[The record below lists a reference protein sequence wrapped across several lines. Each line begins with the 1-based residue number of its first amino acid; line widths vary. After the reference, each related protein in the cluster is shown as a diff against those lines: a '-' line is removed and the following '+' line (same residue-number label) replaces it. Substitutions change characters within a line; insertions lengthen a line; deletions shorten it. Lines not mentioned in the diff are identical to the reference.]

1 MSLARALGE
10 KQLMRLKKKKKREYG
25 WSIQE
30 KQIPESKCW
39 LTSSVS
45 FEASWDYSFEKFF
58 HKGNKKNG
66 VETGRRCSGIRVFWL
81 VGRFFGF
88 V

>member
-1 MSLARALGE
+1 MSLSRAQGE
-10 KQLMRLKKKKKREYG
+10 KQLMRLKKKKGGEYG
-25 WSIQE
+25 RSIQE

-45 FEASWDYSFEKFF
+45 FEASRDYSFEKFF

-66 VETGRRCSGIRVFWL
+66 IEAGRRCSGIRVFWL